1 MLIRIFIRIENC
13 VTVRCDCGTVLGRL
27 FRPVII
33 IISFNM
39 KIDNGGVRMRIDW
52 NLFEILSQN
61 LNEIGTSHSNE
72 QNPAIFFFFFL
83 LPIST
88 LILRKVEYR
97 QFCMHC
103 LNNLSHS
110 AVNFSSITFFCFTFH
125 LYVCDFILKVC
136 RYFIISHKLKRIKI
150 QEISIA
156 YVSYLLRQLIFTR
169 VFFSFEYSI
178 FEKKNNN
185 REVAVLINSLV
196 MI

>member
-33 IISFNM
+33 IITFNM

-52 NLFEILSQN
+52 NLFEILSRN
-61 LNEIGTSHSNE
+61 LNEIGTSHSTE
-72 QNPAIFFFFFL
+72 QNPAIFFSFL

-103 LNNLSHS
+103 FNNLSYS
-110 AVNFSSITFFCFTFH
+110 AVNFSCITFLYLYILFIWLRFH
-125 LYVCDFILKVC
+125 FKSMPLTQIKT
-136 RYFIISHKLKRIKI
+136 HKNCT
-150 QEISIA
+150 
-156 YVSYLLRQLIFTR
+156 IFNC
-169 VFFSFEYSI
+169 V
-178 FEKKNNN
+178 
-185 REVAVLINSLV
+185 
-196 MI
+196 

>member
-13 VTVRCDCGTVLGRL
+13 VTVRCDCGTVLERL

-52 NLFEILSQN
+52 NLFEILSRN
-61 LNEIGTSHSNE
+61 LNEIRTSHSTE
-72 QNPAIFFFFFL
+72 QNPAILFFSFL

-103 LNNLSHS
+103 FNNLFYS
-110 AVNFSSITFFCFTFH
+110 AVNLSYITF
-125 LYVCDFILKVC
+125 
-136 RYFIISHKLKRIKI
+136 
-150 QEISIA
+150 
-156 YVSYLLRQLIFTR
+156 
-169 VFFSFEYSI
+169 VFFFFFYFLFIWLRFYFQSLPLFHYFTKIKKYKIATFFNCVHIVFIYSYNFQIWVLFITSFFKYT
-178 FEKKNNN
+178 
-185 REVAVLINSLV
+185 R
-196 MI
+196 